1 MRRGPIASSLPF
13 LLLAAA
19 CGGAAAQTSPGF
31 VDSVSVYTAQGVD
44 LNLREVPGAL
54 FGNGWNR
61 ESSYFTGVGLGKTVG
76 TLGGSIDM
84 LRSTL
89 VENVQHG
96 YEVVLLQHRGK
107 QSNQELGVAYML
119 RSPNLQVAQL
129 RVNVGGGLGLSHAF
143 GTPSYED
150 GPKDDPG
157 RRYRTQLLVLM
168 EAEWSLASLPDWS
181 LVTRIHHRSGAYGLI
196 APRQVGS
203 NFIVAGLR
211 YRF

>member
-19 CGGAAAQTSPGF
+19 CGGAAAQASTGVF
-31 VDSVSVYTAQGVD
+31 DSVSVYTAQGVD
-44 LNLREVPGAL
+44 LNLREVPQAL
-54 FGNGWNR
+54 FGGGWHR
-61 ESSYFTGVGLGKTVG
+61 ESTYFTGVGLAKTVG
-76 TLGGSIDM
+76 TLGGSIGA
-84 LRSTL
+84 LRSTF
-89 VENVQHG
+89 VENIQHG

-107 QSNQELGVAYML
+107 QEVQELGAAYML
-119 RSPNLQVAQL
+119 RSPNLELAQL
-129 RVNVGGGLGLSHAF
+129 RVNAAGGLGLSHTF

-150 GPKDDPG
+150 GPKDDPTK
-157 RRYRTQLLVLM
+157 RYRTQLLILL

-203 NFIVAGLR
+203 NFIVAGVR

>member
-19 CGGAAAQTSPGF
+19 CGSANAQASTGMF
-31 VDSVSVYTAQGVD
+31 DSVSVYTAQGVD

-54 FGNGWNR
+54 VGQGWNR

-76 TLGGSIDM
+76 TLGGSIGP

-96 YEVVLLQHRGK
+96 YELVLLQHRGL
-107 QSNQELGVAYML
+107 QTVTELGAAYML
-119 RSPNLQVAQL
+119 RSPNLEVAQL
-129 RVNVGGGLGLSHAF
+129 RMNVSGGLGLSHTF

-150 GPKDDPG
+150 GPKDDPSL
-157 RRYRTQLLVLM
+157 RYRTQLLILL

-203 NFIVAGLR
+203 NFIVAGVR

>member
-13 LLLAAA
+13 LLFAAA
-19 CGGAAAQTSPGF
+19 CGSANAQASTGMF
-31 VDSVSVYTAQGVD
+31 DSVSVYTAQGVD

-54 FGNGWNR
+54 VGQGWNR

-76 TLGGSIDM
+76 TLGGSIGP

-96 YEVVLLQHRGK
+96 YELVLLQHRGR
-107 QSNQELGVAYML
+107 QTVQELGAAYML
-119 RSPNLQVAQL
+119 RSPNLEVAQL
-129 RVNVGGGLGLSHAF
+129 RVNVSGGLGLSHTF

-150 GPKDDPG
+150 GPKDDPA
-157 RRYRTQLLVLM
+157 RRYRTQLLILL

-203 NFIVAGLR
+203 NFIVAGVR

>member
-19 CGGAAAQTSPGF
+19 CGSANAQASTGVF
-31 VDSVSVYTAQGVD
+31 DSVSVYTAQGVD

-54 FGNGWNR
+54 VGQGWNR

-76 TLGGSIDM
+76 TLGGSIGL

-96 YEVVLLQHRGK
+96 YELVLLQHRGK
-107 QSNQELGVAYML
+107 QTVQELGAAYML
-119 RSPNLQVAQL
+119 RSPNLEVAQL
-129 RVNVGGGLGLSHAF
+129 RMNVSGGLGLSHTF

-150 GPKDDPG
+150 GPKDDPS
-157 RRYRTQLLVLM
+157 RRYRTQLLILL
-168 EAEWSLASLPDWS
+168 EAEWSVASLPDWS

-203 NFIVAGLR
+203 NFIVAGVR

>member
-1 MRRGPIASSLPF
+1 MRRGPIASSLPL

-19 CGGAAAQTSPGF
+19 CGSANAQASTGVF
-31 VDSVSVYTAQGVD
+31 DSVSGYTAQGVD

-54 FGNGWNR
+54 FGEGWNR
-61 ESSYFTGVGLGKTVG
+61 ESTYFTGVGLGKTVG
-76 TLGGSIDM
+76 TLGGGIDM
-84 LRSTL
+84 LRSTFI
-89 VENVQHG
+89 ENVQHG
-96 YEVVLLQHRGK
+96 YELVLLQHRGK
-107 QSNQELGVAYML
+107 QTVTELGAAYML
-119 RSPNLQVAQL
+119 RSPNLEVAQL
-129 RVNVGGGLGLSHAF
+129 RVNVGGGLGLSHTF

-150 GPKDDPG
+150 GPKDDPSK
-157 RRYRTQLLVLM
+157 RYRTQLLILL

-181 LVTRIHHRSGAYGLI
+181 LVTRLHHRSGAYGLI

>member
-19 CGGAAAQTSPGF
+19 CGSANAQASTGVF
-31 VDSVSVYTAQGVD
+31 DSVSVYTAQGVD

-54 FGNGWNR
+54 VGQGWNR

-76 TLGGSIDM
+76 TLGGSIGL

-96 YEVVLLQHRGK
+96 YELVLLQHRGM
-107 QSNQELGVAYML
+107 QSVQELGAAYML
-119 RSPNLQVAQL
+119 RSPNLEVAQL
-129 RVNVGGGLGLSHAF
+129 RMNVSGGLGLSHTF

-150 GPKDDPG
+150 GPKDDPS
-157 RRYRTQLLVLM
+157 RRYRTQLLILL

-203 NFIVAGLR
+203 NFIVAGVR

>member
-19 CGGAAAQTSPGF
+19 CGGAAAQASTGVF
-31 VDSVSVYTAQGVD
+31 DSVTGYTAQGVD
-44 LNLREVPGAL
+44 LNLREVPGAI
-54 FGNGWNR
+54 FGQGWNR
-61 ESSYFTGVGLGKTVG
+61 ESSYFTGLGAGKTVG
-76 TLGGSIDM
+76 TLGGSISW
-84 LRSTL
+84 LRSTWF
-89 VENVQHG
+89 ENVQHG
-96 YEVVLLQHRGK
+96 YELVLVQHRGL
-107 QSNQELGVAYML
+107 QSNAEFGAAYML

-129 RVNVGGGLGLSHAF
+129 RVNAAGGLGLSHAF

-150 GPKDDPG
+150 GPKDDPS
-157 RRYRTQLLVLM
+157 RRYRTQMLILL
-168 EAEWSLASLPDWS
+168 EAEWSLASLPAWS
-181 LVTRIHHRSGAYGLI
+181 FVTRIHHRSGAYGLI